1 MWTGTESTYWKGRT
15 MRLRAIKRY
24 VDKYTKE
31 MIFEGTIIE
40 ADETRAREL
49 IDSGAC
55 VSCPLSGGRKR
66 TGRQNETA
74 TAAGDGTSTGLTN
87 QNNENGADTND
98 VTGEGVEK

>member
-1 MWTGTESTYWKGRT
+1 

-31 MIFEGTIIE
+31 IVQEGTVIK
-40 ADETRAREL
+40 ADETRAQEL
-49 IDSGAC
+49 IDNGAC

-74 TAAGDGTSTGLTN
+74 TAAGNGTSTGLTE
-87 QNNENGADTND
+87 QNNENGADAKD
-98 VTGEGVEK
+98 ATGEGV